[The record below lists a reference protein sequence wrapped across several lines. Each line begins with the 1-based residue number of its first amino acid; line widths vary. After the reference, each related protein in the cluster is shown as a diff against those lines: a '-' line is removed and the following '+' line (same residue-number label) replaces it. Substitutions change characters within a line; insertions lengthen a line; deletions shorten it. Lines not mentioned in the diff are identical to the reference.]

1 MRAFR
6 PVELIL
12 SCEHGGNRVPARY
25 RRFFAD
31 CEWLLASHRGYDPGA
46 LAVARELAAAT
57 GAPLFYSTTTRL
69 LIELNRT
76 LDHPQL
82 FSTRATRMTSA
93 MRAELLRRYYLP
105 YWRGVESRVARAL
118 RSGHAVVHLSCHSFT
133 PQLAGVERNADVG
146 LLFDPRRAL
155 EAEFCRLWRAA
166 LRRRAPRL
174 RVRHNY
180 PYQGTTD
187 SLTRAL
193 RGKFARRPY
202 LGLALEINQKF
213 PRGERRRWLALLKV
227 LRTTLA
233 DVLQSFKARWS
244 G

>member
-1 MRAFR
+1 MLFR
-6 PVELIL
+6 PLELIL

-82 FSTRATRMTSA
+82 FSTRAMRMTSA

-118 RSGHAVVHLSCHSFT
+118 RNGHAVVHLSCHSFT
-133 PQLAGVERNADVG
+133 PQLAGVERDADIG

-166 LRRRAPRL
+166 LRRRAPRM

-180 PYQGTTD
+180 PYRGTGDGLTT
-187 SLTRAL
+187 SLRK
-193 RGKFARRPY
+193 KFASKPY
-202 LGLALEINQKF
+202 LGIALEINQKF
-213 PRGERRRWLALLKV
+213 PRGDERRWRALRAALVTSLRDALANMM
-227 LRTTLA
+227 
-233 DVLQSFKARWS
+233 D
-244 G
+244 